1 MNIFSRIIFLFIF
14 STSITHAQVY
24 YEDSVRYSLQNI
36 VTSSLNEVNK
46 FTEEDKN
53 NISELES
60 PNEPQTYNKIG
71 QACQIDFY
79 NSVWKNKKKGNYI
92 YTSFSTIQQC
102 KKNNISNYTQI
113 EGVCPIY
120 ERKTRTKYTVK
131 NNEKKVTD
139 ISEYEEKPVY
149 LGFFKRD
156 DSTESIPIV
165 QEEKKPINFEH
176 LTALDLTL
184 LCANIELSESRKLLN
199 EAIKK
204 DYDSKPDKNLEKTN
218 N

>member
-79 NSVWKNKKKGNYI
+79 NSVWKNKKSVCGISAGMVKYFFRKYGTD
-92 YTSFSTIQQC
+92 TSQLAYRS
-102 KKNNISNYTQI
+102 
-113 EGVCPIY
+113 
-120 ERKTRTKYTVK
+120 
-131 NNEKKVTD
+131 
-139 ISEYEEKPVY
+139 
-149 LGFFKRD
+149 
-156 DSTESIPIV
+156 
-165 QEEKKPINFEH
+165 
-176 LTALDLTL
+176 
-184 LCANIELSESRKLLN
+184 
-199 EAIKK
+199 
-204 DYDSKPDKNLEKTN
+204 
-218 N
+218 

>member
-79 NSVWKNKKKGNYI
+79 NSVWKNKKKGEYI
-92 YTSFSTIQQC
+92 FTSFSTIQQC
-102 KKNNISNYTQI
+102 KKNNITNYTQI
-113 EGVCPIY
+113 EGICPIY
-120 ERKTRTKYTVK
+120 ERKSRTKYTIK
-131 NNEKKVTD
+131 NNEKRVID
-139 ISEYEEKPVY
+139 ISEYEEKTIY

-156 DSTESIPIV
+156 DSTKNIPII
-165 QEEKKPINFEH
+165 QEEKKPISFEH

-184 LCANIELSESRKLLN
+184 LCANIELSESRKLFN
-199 EAIKK
+199 QAKK
-204 DYDSKPDKNLEKTN
+204 EYFDSNLDDILEKVN